1 MSLVYINPRCF
12 TFFDGKNHG
21 RCPLDDLQAAEQL
34 QAPAAPAP
42 VAPRAKGGLELC
54 LYTSR
59 IYYNMCKYTCMIM
72 KICVCDMYIYIYNNI
87 YILLHLIKYIY
98 IYTYIMHIY
107 IYIYNTYIYI
117 YISYIYIYIYIYIHI
132 MHIYIYILYFMSY
145 WRYTPHY
152 NWIITIVV
160 KQIYTKC
167 KKV

>member
-72 KICVCDMYIYIYNNI
+72 KICVCDMYIYNNI

-98 IYTYIMHIY
+98 I
-107 IYIYNTYIYI
+107 
-117 YISYIYIYIYIYIHI
+117 
-132 MHIYIYILYFMSY
+132 
-145 WRYTPHY
+145 
-152 NWIITIVV
+152 
-160 KQIYTKC
+160 
-167 KKV
+167 